1 MLYLLNRIFFPK
13 VSESFTVCIE
23 LYANTKPN
31 VDRIFHRWMF
41 LQGISHICSVSC
53 DRCPHLQGVTEQL
66 LNTSIPQK
74 DEKKEQSISFWNV
87 GDSLQMK
94 PGKWA
99 REQEK
104 NPCRFAKGTL
114 ALLDLQQS
122 QVIRFGGVKE
132 GRGEK
137 TCTLLKIQKTN
148 LILYWVSN
156 CKLIQQYK
164 YKTFLFAFQT
174 DSLSLISN
182 FFPPIKI
189 LSNCYCKNWRFH
201 CRTFFLL
208 EGWPS
213 INKWPP
219 PCLLCWPPTWVW
231 WPLRSVLW
239 SLLFYSGSP
248 ARCYLNHQ

>member
-1 MLYLLNRIFFPK
+1 MKCRGFF
-13 VSESFTVCIE
+13 
-23 LYANTKPN
+23 A
-31 VDRIFHRWMF
+31 
-41 LQGISHICSVSC
+41 
-53 DRCPHLQGVTEQL
+53 
-66 LNTSIPQK
+66 
-74 DEKKEQSISFWNV
+74 DETWEMSQR
-87 GDSLQMK
+87 
-94 PGKWA
+94 A
-99 REQEK
+99 RK

-132 GRGEK
+132 GWGEK
-137 TCTLLKIQKTN
+137 TCTLLKIQRTN

-182 FFPPIKI
+182 FFPHIKI

-201 CRTFFLL
+201 CRTFFFSL